1 MSVEIEK
8 VSTNV
13 RVMSGGPGILAVDIG
28 GSKLAAGVVSPTGEV
43 MLRDRVPTPTR
54 DPWVALSGLI
64 KRVQAA
70 AEDFTLVTC
79 GVACGGPMDSAEGTV
94 SPLNIPSWRGFRLR
108 QSVVDLIGLPTF
120 VDNGAKAQA
129 LAEGWVGAAVGSDN
143 FMFISVSTGV
153 GSGIVVNGS
162 LLAGA
167 LGNAGHI
174 GHIIVEPGGRACR
187 CGGQGCLETYLS
199 APAIEAETGRT
210 AAFAPQNIIDRNAQY
225 LGRVL
230 ASVAAV
236 VDPRLC
242 VVGGSVIGAWGE
254 PFLHQVRT
262 EFESRSRLQFTRSL
276 EIRAA
281 SLGGSGPL
289 IGAAAVALAQ
299 MPPET
304 LTSSP

>member
-1 MSVEIEK
+1 
-8 VSTNV
+8 
-13 RVMSGGPGILAVDIG
+13 MSGGPGILAVDIG

-43 MLRDRVPTPTR
+43 MLLDRVPTPTR

-70 AEDFTLVTC
+70 AEDFNLVTC
-79 GVACGGPMDSAEGTV
+79 GVACGGPMDRAEGTV
-94 SPLNIPSWRGFRLR
+94 SPLNIPSWRGFAL
-108 QSVVDLIGLPTF
+108 QKSVVELIGIPTF

-129 LAEGWVGAAVGSDN
+129 LAEGWVGAAVGLGN
-143 FMFISVSTGV
+143 FMFISVGTGV
-153 GSGIVVNGS
+153 GSGIVVNGR

-174 GHIIVEPGGRACR
+174 GHIIVEPGGRPCR
-187 CGGQGCLETYLS
+187 CGGQGCLETYIS

-210 AAFAPQNIIDRNAQY
+210 AAFSPQNIIDRNAQY

-236 VDPRLC
+236 VDPNQC
-242 VVGGSVIGAWGE
+242 VVGGSVVGAWGE
-254 PFLHQVRT
+254 PFLDQVRA
-262 EFESRSRLQFTRSL
+262 EFESRSRLQFTRNM

-281 SLGGSGPL
+281 ALGGSGPL

-299 MPPET
+299 MPPEA
-304 LTSSP
+304 LAFSS